1 MDIRKYIRESLEHIL
16 REENVISD
24 SENEIVGEDILN
36 YFPFTELPEN
46 RTKEY
51 SRVSGWGDIKIPSL
65 DGNGLTTILSKS
77 DVLNYL
83 RDFVDYNGEDPI
95 FILNPLGSWYDKI
108 IIKNNK
114 RKELHNK
121 AVDDFGTKGD

>member
-36 YFPFTELPEN
+36 YFPFTELPDI
-46 RTKEY
+46 RSREY
-51 SRVSGWGDIKIPSL
+51 NRVSGWGNVQIPSL

-77 DVLNYL
+77 EML
-83 RDFVDYNGEDPI
+83 RYVKKFMADNGEAPV
-95 FILNPLGSWYDKI
+95 FILTPSNSWYDKVVV
-108 IIKNNK
+108 KNDK

-121 AVDDFGTKGD
+121 AVNDFGTKGD